1 MAMKAV
7 VVYGL
12 GDWQIAEI
20 PAPVAGPFDCL
31 VKIDA
36 CAVCTGT
43 DSDLVYGHFP
53 WRSPYPFV
61 LGHESTGLIV
71 EKGAGVRHFQ
81 VGQRVTRPAG
91 PLAGETIAGIGSN
104 WGGYAGWGLVR
115 DVQAAREAGVE
126 ASGMHASSRVPV
138 PAGVDPV
145 SAALSINQ
153 REILSVTRR
162 ISFEAGSRVAV
173 LGSGY
178 NGLLFSLFCKHYGA
192 GQVAVLGNPAFRERG
207 LGRFQAGSFIDYKT
221 PRAAGLVCRALG
233 GSPTHVI
240 DAVGSLASLDLA
252 GELLAPETAFGCYG
266 VRDFNDSAGLRESLA
281 KTHPTLDMGT
291 DEAGCM
297 DEWHALWLE
306 GFFAQPGMVDAV
318 MPLVEIKIA
327 FEILARREAV
337 KIVLAMEA

>member
-1 MAMKAV
+1 
-7 VVYGL
+7 
-12 GDWQIAEI
+12 
-20 PAPVAGPFDCL
+20 
-31 VKIDA
+31 
-36 CAVCTGT
+36 
-43 DSDLVYGHFP
+43 
-53 WRSPYPFV
+53 
-61 LGHESTGLIV
+61 
-71 EKGAGVRHFQ
+71 
-81 VGQRVTRPAG
+81 
-91 PLAGETIAGIGSN
+91 
-104 WGGYAGWGLVR
+104 
-115 DVQAAREAGVE
+115 
-126 ASGMHASSRVPV
+126 MHASSRVPV

-178 NGLLFSLFCKHYGA
+178 NGLLFSLFCNYYGA

-266 VRDFNDSAGLRESLA
+266 VRDSWQKLTPPSIWA
-281 KTHPTLDMGT
+281 PTKPAAWTSGT
-291 DEAGCM
+291 PCG
-297 DEWHALWLE
+297 WR
-306 GFFAQPGMVDAV
+306 
-318 MPLVEIKIA
+318 A
-327 FEILARREAV
+327 FSPSPAWWTL
-337 KIVLAMEA
+337 